1 MGVPHLPQDV
11 LHTLPLTRHDARRF
25 RGAPRLCCRHLRTP
39 SPRRTRPHQPPP
51 ASTRPHMQP
60 HALATFASPVQI
72 ICDTCLELL
81 DGDATQ
87 LQQDLLTWTPDQ
99 FAAAAAVEPGQQRRR
114 PAPGQR
120 RRQIHAP

>member
-1 MGVPHLPQDV
+1 
-11 LHTLPLTRHDARRF
+11 
-25 RGAPRLCCRHLRTP
+25 
-39 SPRRTRPHQPPP
+39 
-51 ASTRPHMQP
+51 
-60 HALATFASPVQI
+60 
-72 ICDTCLELL
+72 LL